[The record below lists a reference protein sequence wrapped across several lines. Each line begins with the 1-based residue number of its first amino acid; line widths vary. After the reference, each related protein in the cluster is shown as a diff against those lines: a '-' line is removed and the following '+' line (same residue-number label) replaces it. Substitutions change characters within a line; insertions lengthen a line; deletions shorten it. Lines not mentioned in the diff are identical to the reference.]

1 MHPRSLKI
9 LWCCLGQ
16 RFSPRFYTKSAFLA
30 SRCEENRVLHKRSCV
45 ATRLLGKKITTLP
58 MLVLRSC
65 RQRRRD
71 CSFSLQ
77 PASSCCSSAP
87 LRAHRSSGGRRH
99 GGSGELELGSGAAAR
114 GGRRPT
120 SSSSARGDGA
130 EGGGTTV
137 AGELQ
142 LVSGV
147 AAHGGRQPPASSSL
161 AQGRRRAKGS
171 FSYGESPSH

>member
-1 MHPRSLKI
+1 MCYINVAIWQPDYWEKI
-9 LWCCLGQ
+9 
-16 RFSPRFYTKSAFLA
+16 
-30 SRCEENRVLHKRSCV
+30 NV
-45 ATRLLGKKITTLP
+45 ITTLP

-99 GGSGELELGSGAAAR
+99 GELKLGSGAAAR

-130 EGGGTTV
+130 EGGGTAA

-142 LVSGV
+142 IGSGV
-147 AAHGGRQPPASSSL
+147 AAHGGRRPPASSSL

-171 FSYGESPSH
+171 FSYGESPSR